1 MPEDG
6 TENPRRPR
14 AGLGPRTCLARNM
27 VLATLLIFGVASTH
41 AHENGDAAWDS
52 ITSAAEEWA
61 RENLDDN
68 VVAAFES
75 GDKASVQKALETIQK
90 QLGGDYVL
98 DLAALKTT
106 VTTLLPV
113 LDQYQETADYAQW
126 LRTRLDY
133 LDVAEELKKR
143 VPKIDPAKPVVLENP
158 PASQQRDIWIEKV
171 KERPWPD
178 KAREYVPRLKPV
190 FEAEKVAPE
199 LVWIAE
205 IESSFNP
212 SARSPVGA
220 VGLFQLMPAT
230 AKRFGLSTSPI
241 DARKHP
247 GDSARASAKYLKF
260 LHGKF
265 KDWRLALA
273 AYNCGEGTVER
284 LMTKHKATS
293 FDGIAQ
299 RLPAET
305 QMYVPK
311 IEAVLLKREGMRLTE
326 LRLPTPDQKG

>member
-1 MPEDG
+1 MPEER
-6 TENPRRPR
+6 TEKPRIPSADRD
-14 AGLGPRTCLARNM
+14 LWTWLARNA
-27 VLATLLIFGVASTH
+27 VLAALLIFGATFTR
-41 AHENGDAAWDS
+41 AQENGDAAWDS
-52 ITSAAEEWA
+52 IASAAEEWA

-90 QLGGDYVL
+90 QLVGDYVL

-143 VPKIDPAKPVVLENP
+143 APKIDPAKPIVLENP
-158 PASQQRDIWIEKV
+158 PASEQRDIWIEKV
-171 KERPWPD
+171 KERPWPE

-205 IESSFNP
+205 VESSFNP

-230 AKRFGLSTSPI
+230 AKRFGLSTAPI

-284 LMTKHKATS
+284 LLTKHKATN

-311 IEAVLLKREGMRLTE
+311 IEAVLLKREGMRLAD
-326 LRLPTPDQKG
+326 LRIPSEVRKG